1 MDSYW
6 ASYDEYFHLESEFY
20 QNLNESEI
28 DNLIE
33 NIFLKI
39 FPCDDAT
46 SITYVSLLLYLYNT
60 QPYNDTH
67 KNIIDILF
75 EDILFDSVE
84 RLVNYYEE
92 KFLEGLKKIKRKSIT
107 QKNMNKIFKKNA
119 DTCVESIQKVVTNFN
134 NNRDKLTKL
143 FKGHFRISERPSP
156 PSDRR
161 NSIRET
167 LPNINEKDLIAYVS
181 QYTHNTKQLELLY
194 EVWMKKMKETYP
206 ETVCI
211 SKKPSRLISNIP
223 TLLLAEP
230 NIVKKN
236 KISPQKQM
244 DINFTRNKYKMD
256 SKQNLYIPID
266 ELKQCN
272 KSIFI
277 CYIEIIY
284 KLSPKGHANSLV
296 FDKNN
301 KCIYRF
307 EPYGVDEITDDIIKY
322 ELEKYYPQI
331 NDFEYIGTNK
341 TCPIV
346 TKGVQ
351 IIEGSVNRVKRP
363 GDYGGSGFC
372 FIWSLIY
379 LEYVINYIGIYSPDE
394 IHNYLIHQID
404 DLTLFMYRYTYRLLE
419 TYHQMILDDYQ
430 FEHIRKPSFFE
441 EIKQRLNNFRKN
453 IKFYYSCTYFDV
465 NKNEHLENLYNMLYG
480 GSFHFHKFIEVF
492 FDLTDIGYLLDD
504 YIINIANML
513 KALEDGS
520 LYQKLKDMNSESKM
534 ITDYFLPK
542 TIYYYRDIVMNS
554 FDNYIKKQESYE
566 HHDDA
571 GANALKKLIFLYFDL
586 KYCLN

>member
-6 ASYDEYFHLESEFY
+6 ALYDDYFHLETENF
-20 QNLNESEI
+20 QNLDKSEI
-28 DNLIE
+28 RLIK
-33 NIFLKI
+33 NKFLKF

-46 SITYVSLLLYLYNT
+46 SYTYISLLLYLYNMET
-60 QPYNDTH
+60 YNDTH

-84 RLVNYYEE
+84 RLVNHYEK
-92 KFLEGLKKIKRKSIT
+92 KFLEGLKKIKRNSIK
-107 QKNMNKIFKKNA
+107 QKNMNKLFKKSA
-119 DTCVESIQKVVTNFN
+119 DICVDSIQKVVTNFN

-143 FKGHFRISERPSP
+143 FKGRFRISERPSP

-181 QYTHNTKQLELLY
+181 QYIHNTIHLELLY

-211 SKKPSRLISNIP
+211 SKKPSRLIIP
-223 TLLLAEP
+223 THLLAEEP

-236 KISPQKQM
+236 KISHKKQQY
-244 DINFTRNKYKMD
+244 INLQRNKYKMEN
-256 SKQNLYIPID
+256 KQNLYIPID
-266 ELKQCN
+266 ELEQCN
-272 KSIFI
+272 KDIFI
-277 CYIEIIY
+277 CHILIDYE
-284 KLSPKGHANSLV
+284 LSRDGHANSLV

-307 EPYGVDEITDDIIKY
+307 EPHGVDEFTDDIINN
-322 ELEKYYPQI
+322 ELRTYYPELD
-331 NDFEYIGTNK
+331 NFEYIGTNK
-341 TCPIV
+341 TCPHSRE
-346 TKGVQ
+346 GVQ
-351 IIEGSVNRVKRP
+351 AIEGSLNRVKRP

-379 LEYVINYIGIYSPDE
+379 LEYVIHYIDIYSPDE

-404 DLTLFMYRYTYRLLE
+404 DLTLFIYRYTYRLLE
-419 TYHQMILDDYQ
+419 TYHQMIRDDYQ
-430 FEHIRKPSFFE
+430 FEHIREPSFFE
-441 EIKQRLNNFRKN
+441 EIKQRLNNPKKN
-453 IKFYYSCTYFDV
+453 LKLYYSCKSFDV
-465 NKNEHLENLYNMLYG
+465 NKNEDLENLYNILYDG
-480 GSFHFHKFIEVF
+480 FFHFDTFIEVF
-492 FDLTDIGYLLDD
+492 FDLSE
-504 YIINIANML
+504 IIILSEQKLNNIKKML

-542 TIYYYRDIVMNS
+542 TIYYYRDIVLTS
-554 FDNYIKKQESYE
+554 FDQYIQKKESYG
-566 HHDDA
+566 HYDVV
-571 GANALKKLIFLYFDL
+571 GANELKKLILLYFDL